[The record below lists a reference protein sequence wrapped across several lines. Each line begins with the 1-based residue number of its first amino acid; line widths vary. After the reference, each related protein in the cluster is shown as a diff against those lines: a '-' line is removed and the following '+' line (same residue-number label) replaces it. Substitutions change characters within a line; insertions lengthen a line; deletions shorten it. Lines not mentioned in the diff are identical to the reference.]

1 MFLCQEVLCFE
12 RIPGGFRAWGK
23 GGKVG
28 LGGRDVWGDS
38 RRTCALTEFQGDP
51 EQGGGGGGRLGGRV
65 SRKTHALKEFQG
77 VSGHGRGEFCTSSPF
92 VVVHA

>member
-1 MFLCQEVLCFE
+1 MGEGREGGVRGEGCVGGFQEDLCLD
-12 RIPGGFRAWGK
+12 RIPGGSRA
-23 GGKVG
+23 
-28 LGGRDVWGDS
+28 
-38 RRTCALTEFQGDP
+38 
-51 EQGGGGGGRLGGRV
+51 GGGGGRLGGRV